1 MWYLLFL
8 ALIKADCDASLND
21 GDDINPQCNYAGQ
34 CNDFVFFSQC
44 DCCDASEREDDPCD
58 GKIPGS
64 WTGDNCKKANFYT
77 QATWGYLFESD
88 GNEITCAND
97 GTSTAEP
104 DLLDV
109 VSELISTKYDG
120 KILNFPCEICTT
132 NSPCSFFKDYPPAD
146 SGIFLKFG
154 TDLNTYYDEACS
166 YNDLPNSIRDCDANW
181 DHGTT
186 AWMKIMGALDQDND
200 YGKHISEFE
209 DLLFLDEGN
218 GLGWKST
225 YITRA
230 DHQDVQVTD
239 LTVQI
244 TRLPTPF
251 PTQIPT
257 AQPTQ
262 LDITGDGACNE
273 YVNSVGDLVFLS
285 AGSSCRANINESW
298 TGGRSCESPY
308 IVCLPDENTP
318 TNDMMGNPYKNV
330 THRYSVSECLQEC
343 AYDQRCLGI
352 EFVADGGSTRGDC
365 NLIDDIPI
373 AAENPDFQ
381 YVYNVADTSLDKNT
395 TGRDALCW
403 AKGNYCNPYFEADDL
418 NDVMLKCYCP
428 NNRKGFYTKRVKR
441 TVNNTQFC
449 GNDSLVEER
458 LKKAQAN
465 RMFHLC
471 ENWCLFD
478 TLNPEREN
486 WYWDPWKTCWRE
498 TYSGVG
504 AHNSYCDRV
513 IRNPDS
519 IEFKFLRYRSGM
531 FCDATTRPTF
541 APVLAPYNWTL
552 AEKRE
557 SCDDACSAIGAQC
570 AEEATATVF
579 GTEAELVS
587 AFEEAGHTC
596 DPDRIR
602 MNETEW
608 EGWALPGVKGMVCA
622 NRLPTLSHLDSLDT
636 DCSRILGGNW
646 KRLCACF
653 DN

>member
-1 MWYLLFL
+1 MWYLLFF
-8 ALIKADCDASLND
+8 ALIKAVCDDSLND
-21 GDDINPQCNYAGQ
+21 DDGINPECNYAGE
-34 CNDFVFFSQC
+34 CVDVGFFVFC
-44 DCCDASEREDDPCD
+44 DCCDFTDDKDNCN
-58 GKIPGS
+58 GKVPGS
-64 WTGDNCKKANFYT
+64 WDGDNCKTANYFT
-77 QATWGYLFESD
+77 KVRWGYLIESD
-88 GNEITCAND
+88 GNEISCAND

-109 VSELISTKYDG
+109 VTKLISTKYHG
-120 KILNFPCEICTT
+120 EILSFPCKICTT
-132 NSPCSFFKDYPPAD
+132 NSPCTFFSNPAD
-146 SGIFLKFG
+146 SGIFIQFG
-154 TDLNTYYDEACS
+154 TDLNTYYDQGCS
-166 YNDLPNSIRDCDANW
+166 YGNLPGSIRDCDANW
-181 DHGTT
+181 DRGAT
-186 AWMKIMGALDQDND
+186 ALLRILSAIDEDND
-200 YGKHISEFE
+200 YAQHLSDFQ
-209 DLLFLDEGN
+209 DFVVDSGN
-218 GLGWKST
+218 GLGWSST
-225 YITRA
+225 NINRVYHREDRNT
-230 DHQDVQVTD
+230 DV
-239 LTVQI
+239 TVQT

-257 AQPTQ
+257 AQPPTQ
-262 LDITGDGACNE
+262 LETTGDGVCNE

-285 AGSSCRANINESW
+285 AGSSCRSNINESW
-298 TGGRSCESPY
+298 TGGRTCDSPY
-308 IVCLPDENTP
+308 IICLPEENTP

-352 EFVADGGSTRGDC
+352 EFVADGGSTLGDC

-373 AAENPDFQ
+373 AAENPDYQ
-381 YVYNVADTSLDKNT
+381 YVYNAADTSLDKNT

-441 TVNNTQFC
+441 TVNNTQYC

-478 TLNPEREN
+478 TLNPAREN

-504 AHNSYCDRV
+504 AHKSYCDRV

-519 IEFKFLRYRSGM
+519 IEFKFLSYRSDI

-541 APVLAPYNWTL
+541 APVFTPYNWTL
-552 AEKRE
+552 AKMRE

-579 GTEAELVS
+579 GTEAELAS
-587 AFEEAGHTC
+587 AFEEAGHIC
-596 DPDRIR
+596 DPDRIL
-602 MNETEW
+602 MNETKW
-608 EGWALPGVKGMVCA
+608 EGWALPGVRNEMVCA

-636 DCSRILGGNW
+636 DCSRILGRDW